1 MSTFI
6 LSPHFDD
13 AAVNCYSILNDKAI
27 SIVTVFGGI
36 PPAGSVSLWDT
47 VCGTANSR
55 SIMQQR
61 ISENQQAFSGFKV
74 KLTDLDFLDNQ
85 YRKTDLNAL
94 GIADRLRHLIPENST
109 VYAPLA
115 LSRQFRHPDH
125 VLVRDAAMKLRHNRR
140 LIFYPDMPYMR
151 PAAKPDIAVNKIA
164 SLAFDSLGIRLK
176 PKIIRLTPEDI
187 TLKTKLIKS
196 YATQYLMTNLVSL
209 GGLGRASRIGYEL
222 FFSLD

>member
-6 LSPHFDD
+6 ISPHYDD
-13 AAVNCYSILNDKAI
+13 AAVNCYSILNDKSI
-27 SIVTVFGGI
+27 SIVTVFGGV
-36 PPAGSVSLWDT
+36 PPAGSVSLWDAI
-47 VCGTANSR
+47 CGTANSR
-55 SIMQQR
+55 SMMKQR
-61 ISENQQAFSGFKV
+61 ISENQHAFSRFNV

-85 YRKTDLNAL
+85 YRKTDLNDL
-94 GIADRLRHLIPENST
+94 DIADRLGHLMPENTT

-115 LSRQFRHPDH
+115 LSRLFRHPDH

-151 PAAKPDIAVNKIA
+151 PTAKPDITANKIA
-164 SLAFDSLGIRLK
+164 NLAFDSLGIRLK
-176 PKIIRLTPEDI
+176 PRIIRLTPEDI
-187 TLKTKLIKS
+187 TQKAKLIKS
-196 YATQYLMTNLVSL
+196 YTTQYFMTNLVSL